1 MGLGTIRNMK
11 ITLYEGDTI
20 TDLLG
25 EYECEYELLPE
36 MTVAIGKMTYRIYDT
51 AKNAPG
57 VMSVRCK
64 RSTSSA
70 DSPGVIPLTIARDWG
85 KGTTV

>member
-1 MGLGTIRNMK
+1 MRVR
-11 ITLYEGDTI
+11 LYEGKTV

-36 MTVAIGKMTYRIYDT
+36 MTVAIGKVTYHIYET
-51 AKNAPG
+51 AKNEPG
-57 VMSVRCK
+57 IMSVMCK

-70 DSPGVIPLTIARDWG
+70 DAPGVIPLTIAQDWG
-85 KGTTV
+85 SGTTV

>member
-1 MGLGTIRNMK
+1 MK
-11 ITLYEGDTI
+11 VRLYEGSTV

-36 MTVAIGKMTYRIYDT
+36 MIVAIGKATYHIYET

-57 VMSVRCK
+57 IMSAMCK